1 MVKRM
6 IRDGE
11 AMDCMDKG
19 EMLGF
24 VDAMGG
30 LLMP

>member
-1 MVKRM
+1 ML
-6 IRDGE
+6 RDGE

-19 EMLGF
+19 EMFGF
-24 VDAMGG
+24 VDAKGG